1 MSAER
6 TRVCPICGAVNTPVA
21 TTCVACRKPLPP
33 RASTAAFWNDQG
45 GSGTT
50 PPDPSLEETA
60 VFSPTRPAS
69 YDRGRDGEGE
79 RGRVVYSSPPVRL
92 SPSPPRSSSG
102 RGGCVMGCLAFLIIG
117 AVAVAAIGLGVVRA
131 LARDRVR
138 DELQR
143 VVATQVVSQ
152 LDDQDGTPE
161 LTAGSY
167 VIAADEINQE
177 LDRNSDRYDPL
188 KDLHITI
195 DRNGLELSF
204 KLYGTE
210 SKYRGGVAAQ
220 NGRLVLTDIS
230 ASGPA
235 GQVLSADDVREI
247 IETELNDYVRSS
259 GLEVTGVELG
269 DGTLTVVTA
278 EAGRTRPAASSSPT
292 PRSTP
297 SSDGAASGPTP
308 TRPTLRP
315 LPKPTT
321 TPD

>member
-1 MSAER
+1 
-6 TRVCPICGAVNTPVA
+6 
-21 TTCVACRKPLPP
+21 
-33 RASTAAFWNDQG
+33 
-45 GSGTT
+45 
-50 PPDPSLEETA
+50 
-60 VFSPTRPAS
+60 
-69 YDRGRDGEGE
+69 
-79 RGRVVYSSPPVRL
+79 
-92 SPSPPRSSSG
+92 
-102 RGGCVMGCLAFLIIG
+102 MGCLAFLIIG
-117 AVAVAAIGLGVVRA
+117 AVAVAALGLGVVRP

-177 LDRNSDRYDPL
+177 LDRNADRYDPL
-188 KDLHITI
+188 KDLHVTI
-195 DRNGLELSF
+195 DRDGLELSF

-210 SKYRGGVAAQ
+210 SHYRGGVTAQ
-220 NGRLVLTDIS
+220 NGRLVLTDIT

-235 GQVLSADDVREI
+235 GQVLSAGDVQDI
-247 IETELNDYVRSS
+247 IETELNDYVGRS

-278 EAGRTRPAASSSPT
+278 EAGRSRPAASPT

-297 SSDGAASGPTP
+297 SSSDGAASGPTA

-315 LPKPTT
+315 MAKPTAT
-321 TPD
+321 AD